1 MKIELLHDY
10 YIDVSPKGYTLKKR
24 YISEKKTG
32 EKVTREKGC
41 GFYSNLHGALDAFC
55 RMNQDSEFGDL
66 HTYFADY
73 AYRVEKSN
81 HKTVEELKKLIESGG
96 VLKWI
101 GNCLETD
108 LDTQTPPLIGQ

>member
-10 YIDVSPKGYTLKKR
+10 YIDVTPTGYTLKKR

-41 GFYSNLHGALDAFC
+41 GYYSELDGALEAFC
-55 RMNQDSEFGDL
+55 QMNQDSEFGDL

-73 AYRVEKSN
+73 VYRVEKSN
-81 HKTVEELKKLIESGG
+81 RKAVEEMRKLIESSGG
-96 VLKWI
+96 LNGSGIV
-101 GNCLETD
+101 
-108 LDTQTPPLIGQ
+108 

>member
-10 YIDVSPKGYTLKKR
+10 YIEVSSKGYALKKR
-24 YISEKKTG
+24 YVSEKKTG

-96 VLKWI
+96 GVLN
-101 GNCLETD
+101 GSGTV
-108 LDTQTPPLIGQ
+108 

>member
-10 YIDVSPKGYTLKKR
+10 YINVSAKGYTLKKR

-73 AYRVEKSN
+73 AYRVERSN
-81 HKTVEELKKLIESGG
+81 RETVEAMKKLMGG
-96 VLKWI
+96 GSEWTE
-101 GNCLETD
+101 NCLETD